1 MDPRLNGRI
10 CIFLVWLGIS
20 ELMIMGTG
28 GDYEAAGF
36 TGYHGALWISDIM
49 FLTFDYGKEI
59 YSTGDS
65 WLSGLSGL
73 P

>member
-1 MDPRLNGRI
+1 
-10 CIFLVWLGIS
+10 
-20 ELMIMGTG
+20 MIMGTG